1 VSAPHWDEVY
11 RSRGADEVSWFQPS
25 PVVSLELIAASGVS
39 LEAPVIDVGA
49 GASTLVDGLLARG
62 HRDITL
68 LDVAAS
74 AFAPTR
80 TRLGPSAPGVRFI
93 VADVTTWKPERT
105 YGLWHDRAALHFLRE
120 RAERDAYRAA
130 LTTALRPG
138 GKAIVATF
146 AMDGPERCS
155 GLPVQRYSV
164 ESLAGEL
171 GADGTFRLVDSR
183 HEAHRTPAG
192 AIQSFVYVLLEKC

>member
-25 PVVSLELIAASGVS
+25 PVVALELIAASGVS
-39 LEAPVIDVGA
+39 LEVPVIDVGA

-80 TRLGPSAPGVRFI
+80 TRLGPSAVGARRASSIPARRLQARGASHTGRRDPVVR
-93 VADVTTWKPERT
+93 VRLA
-105 YGLWHDRAALHFLRE
+105 RE
-120 RAERDAYRAA
+120 
-130 LTTALRPG
+130 
-138 GKAIVATF
+138 
-146 AMDGPERCS
+146 
-155 GLPVQRYSV
+155 
-164 ESLAGEL
+164 
-171 GADGTFRLVDSR
+171 
-183 HEAHRTPAG
+183 
-192 AIQSFVYVLLEKC
+192 VLNS